1 MGLIKMNGVN
11 YWGSAYGQGIIAP
24 MIYSDE
30 EREVGVWRDGK
41 PLYQKT
47 IHHVNTTSSFE
58 DYVTITTISNID
70 TVASIDTVVR
80 RQLESGSLWFSVP
93 ARPENGDSYRF
104 SVAVRTYNEA
114 VQYRI
119 DQYGTQITDMY
130 ITIRYTKTTD
140 VAGSGIWNGQGGIAH
155 HYSTN
160 ETVIGTWID
169 GKPLYERTFEL
180 TQQLDLTQDTWVKS
194 ELDQGTM
201 KGLFYVLFTNDL
213 GACLNN
219 IAGGFIDNKIAFNS
233 PRTTGFAPA
242 ENAKVTLQY
251 TKTTD

>member
-24 MIYSDE
+24 MIYSTE
-30 EREVGVWRDGK
+30 EKEVGVWQDGK

-47 IHHVNTTSSFE
+47 FTFSFTCTSDDQTTIIETLASDIDVKIISEGYVSRDNTRFKSGIYPPADIYYIFRTNDINNALDIRIGNSNGNLISGN
-58 DYVTITTISNID
+58 VTI
-70 TVASIDTVVR
+70 
-80 RQLESGSLWFSVP
+80 Q
-93 ARPENGDSYRF
+93 
-104 SVAVRTYNEA
+104 
-114 VQYRI
+114 
-119 DQYGTQITDMY
+119 
-130 ITIRYTKTTD
+130 YTKTTD
-140 VAGSGIWNGQGGIAH
+140 TAGSGIYTPSGALAV

-160 ETVIGTWID
+160 EQVIGTWID
-169 GKPLYERTFEL
+169 GKPLYEKTFEL

-219 IAGGFIDNKIAFNS
+219 IVGGFIDNKIAFNS
-233 PRTTGFAPA
+233 PRTISLAPA
-242 ENAKVTLQY
+242 ENTKVTLQY
-251 TKTTD
+251 TKTTDV